1 MQKNIKFIKEKLSHL
16 YPERE
21 LESFTVWIL
30 SHVLGYDRTQ
40 IIMKEDRIL
49 PEDVSIKIENMVD
62 RLTNQ
67 EPIQYITGDTEF
79 AGLNLNVKPG
89 VLVPRPETEELV
101 SRIANGLD
109 IHPKKILD
117 IGTGSGCI
125 ALALKKYL
133 PAATVYACD
142 ISNEALNLS
151 RENARLNNL
160 DVNIFYYDVLT
171 EKGDLPVNEFDLIV
185 SNPPYILESEK
196 EFMHANVLNFE
207 PHLALFVPDND
218 PLKFYKAITAF
229 AKRHLA
235 EGAKIWF
242 EINENRS
249 DDVVD
254 LLRLNNFK
262 DVKPIIDIFGKMR
275 FVCGFK

>member
-30 SHVLGYDRTQ
+30 GHVLGYDRTQ
-40 IIMKEDRIL
+40 IIMNEDRIL

-117 IGTGSGCI
+117 IGTGCGCI

-133 PAATVYACD
+133 PAASVYACD

-160 DVNIFYYDVLT
+160 DVNIFYYDILT

-196 EFMHANVLNFE
+196 EFMHVNVLNFE
-207 PHLALFVPDND
+207 PHLALFVPDNE

-235 EGAKIWF
+235 DGAKIWF

-249 DDVVD
+249 IDVVD
-254 LLRLNNFK
+254 LLGLNNFK
-262 DVKPIIDIFGKMR
+262 DVKPIKDIFGKMR
-275 FVCGFK
+275 FVSGLK